1 MFFFSPFFS
10 GENQPFRSPK
20 PPIWGQ
26 VSILQKGQ
34 LHTCFV
40 YWIPFATQF
49 CTIPPQKKQGET
61 KQQQVWRLSHTF
73 YVLLVEKR
81 ILRFRSFQW
90 LCQPWGSNSLRRL
103 SLLDTSCLALP
114 GAQLRRFAGFG
125 WSNDPKV
132 HWCCGERYLP
142 IQTTSWNLWFLS
154 T

>member
-20 PPIWGQ
+20 PSIWGQ

-34 LHTCFV
+34 LRTCFV
-40 YWIPFATQF
+40 YWIPFASQF
-49 CTIPPQKKQGET
+49 CTIPPKKNKARPSNKSAGWAT
-61 KQQQVWRLSHTF
+61 PFMFCWLR
-73 YVLLVEKR
+73 KR
-81 ILRFRSFQW
+81 ILRFRSSQW

-114 GAQLRRFAGFG
+114 GAQLRRFGGFG